1 VNDIG
6 ATSILDAKPLAACR
20 ERRPVRSAHPRSNSV
35 QFIATAGEA
44 REVFEET
51 CSRLSPARSKR
62 RPSSHARLEHGFS
75 DVAQLRLSTGA
86 HGVLTV
92 SPVCTPEACARDT
105 YCLSLSLLDPD
116 PNPESIELL
125 QSLGEVP
132 FTGREV
138 NTVLAQLPL
147 TRNMPAMM
155 RAGALAHVNLF
166 LTIHHM
172 TDFLAMM
179 EAIQALGVR
188 GENVTIIDKEY
199 SYLLTRRVDTH
210 LRARFGAR
218 VYRYSQIEEA
228 IRRHIEFS
236 RAQGKRTIVIDDGGY
251 VFPVLFRSFPDCM
264 GDFIGLV
271 EQTVSG
277 IWKLD
282 TLPPLPVPVFSVA
295 ESNLKAT
302 IESYG
307 IADAA
312 VRNVLALLP
321 HEKFEG
327 QPALVVGFGRIGQEV
342 ANVLRMRRMH
352 VAVYDRELVR
362 VVAAHERGFVTSDNL
377 SELLAHHRPFLIA
390 GTAGANALTR
400 EHFRHIARDCFAFS
414 VTSRDYEFN
423 LRDLAAHSRET
434 VRHGR
439 AGTAYQLAHG
449 PSITLLAHGF
459 PINFHYAESL
469 PNKYSDIVLAS
480 LLLGACT
487 LAEPDH
493 GFADGHN
500 VAKTNSILDRAELLK
515 RYYDLYRPKFG
526 GPAAARQRRGPEA
539 RRALPRARLGM
550 SGSTRRPRLNLQRG
564 AS

>member
-1 VNDIG
+1 VNDTGTISTLERKPIG
-6 ATSILDAKPLAACR
+6 ACK
-20 ERRPVRSAHPRSNSV
+20 EHRPARPGYPRSNSV
-35 QFIATAGEA
+35 QFIATADEA
-44 REVFEET
+44 REVFQET
-51 CSRLSPARSKR
+51 YDRLSPARGER
-62 RPSSHARLEHGFS
+62 RPPSRGSLENGFS
-75 DVAQLRLSTGA
+75 DIAQLRLSTGA
-86 HGVLTV
+86 RGVLTV
-92 SPVCTPEACARDT
+92 SPVCKPEACSLDS
-105 YCLSLSLLDPD
+105 YCLNLSLLDPD
-116 PNPESIELL
+116 PSPKSIELL
-125 QSLGEVP
+125 KSLDEVP

-138 NTVLAQLPL
+138 ATVLAQLPL
-147 TRNMPAMM
+147 TRSMPGMVKS
-155 RAGALAHVNLF
+155 RALAHVNLF

-199 SYLLTRRVDTH
+199 SYLLTRRVDSH

-228 IRRHIEFS
+228 IRQHLEFS
-236 RAQGKRTIVIDDGGY
+236 RAQGKHTIVIDDGGY
-251 VFPVLFRSFPDCM
+251 VFPVLFRSFSDSL
-264 GDFIGLV
+264 GEFIGLV

-277 IWKLD
+277 IWKLE

-312 VRNVLALLP
+312 IRNVLALLP

-327 QPALVVGFGRIGQEV
+327 QAALVVGFGRIGQEV

-352 VAVYDRELVR
+352 VAVFDRELVR
-362 VVAAHERGFVTSDNL
+362 VVAAHERGFLTSDNL
-377 SELLAHHRPFLIA
+377 CELIAHHRPFLIA
-390 GTAGANALTR
+390 GTAGANALTD

-423 LRDLAAHSRET
+423 LHDLAGLSREV

-439 AGTAYQLAHG
+439 SGSAYQLAHG

-469 PNKYSDIVLAS
+469 PNTYSDIVLAS

-487 LAEPDH
+487 LARPDH
-493 GFADGHN
+493 GFANGHN

-515 RYYDLYRPKFG
+515 RYYDLYRPRFG
-526 GPAAARQRRGPEA
+526 SLAPVQQRKIEV
-539 RRALPRARLGM
+539 RRTLPRVRSRT
-550 SGSTRRPRLNLQRG
+550 SGSKRRLTLNGHRG
-564 AS
+564 VS